1 MGEEPGAVRA
11 RRELFFLRWGTI
23 QIGRILRRLMNDIKT

>member
-11 RRELFFLRWGTI
+11 RRELFFRWGTI